1 VPRAPDPSCLP
12 VTAGGFPD
20 WDIWSVAPTEAW
32 LALPPS
38 MCNMYPPVDRDRR
51 ANLENPHDRS
61 IRESWKEPRQ
71 APRPAAGCL
80 SRTCTCSSTTRPG
93 PRDISFISPDMCGRS
108 VASPCI
114 FLLPEAGHSFVKQN
128 PVHGRSHTS
137 HPAHIFEH
145 K

>member
-1 VPRAPDPSCLP
+1 VPRAPDPSCAL
-12 VTAGGFPD
+12 TRYSRSSD

-38 MCNMYPPVDRDRR
+38 MCNIYPPLDRDRR

-93 PRDISFISPDMCGRS
+93 PRDIVYFARHVWQVGRLAMHIPFAGGRAFVRQTKPGARS
-108 VASPCI
+108 
-114 FLLPEAGHSFVKQN
+114 LTHLPPSTYF
-128 PVHGRSHTS
+128 
-137 HPAHIFEH
+137 
-145 K
+145 